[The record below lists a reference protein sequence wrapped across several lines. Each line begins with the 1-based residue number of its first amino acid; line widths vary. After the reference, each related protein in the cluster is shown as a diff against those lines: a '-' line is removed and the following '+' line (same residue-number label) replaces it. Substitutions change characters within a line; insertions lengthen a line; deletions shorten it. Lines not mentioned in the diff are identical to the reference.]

1 MTKKEIREKINGI
14 LVDKFY
20 VEQNDIKDDA
30 LMASDLGADSLDI
43 VELTMELEKE
53 FGISILDEE
62 MDGLFNCP
70 VKKIYELVET
80 KTQQTHPRPLPEM
93 EGSN

>member
-1 MTKKEIREKINGI
+1 MELTKEEIREKVNGI
-14 LVDKFY
+14 LIDRMY
-20 VEQNDIKDDA
+20 VEQKDIMDDA
-30 LMASDLGADSLDI
+30 LMNTDLGADSLDI

-80 KTQQTHPRPLPEM
+80 KVEV
-93 EGSN
+93 